1 MAKRNEVKQEI
12 YREVAAETGGT
23 IQENQ
28 KSVEAQFSFIEKI
41 IKRGEFD
48 TVRMPYLAKFSV
60 KPGRVKMLNNKN
72 AIIQRRKLSGNS

>member
-1 MAKRNEVKQEI
+1 MGKKNEVKQEI
-12 YREVAAETGGT
+12 YREIAAETGGT
-23 IQENQ
+23 VQEIQ
-28 KSVEAQFSFIEKI
+28 KCVEAQFSFIEKVM
-41 IKRGEFD
+41 KRGEFD

>member
-23 IQENQ
+23 IQEIQ
-28 KSVEAQFSFIEKI
+28 KCVEAQFSFIEKI

>member
-1 MAKRNEVKQEI
+1 MGKRNEVKQEI
-12 YREVAAETGGT
+12 YREIAAETGGT
-23 IQENQ
+23 IQEIQ
-28 KSVEAQFSFIEKI
+28 KCVESQFSFIEKVM
-41 IKRGEFD
+41 KRGEFD

>member
-1 MAKRNEVKQEI
+1 MGKKNEVKQEI
-12 YREVAAETGGT
+12 YREIASETGGT
-23 IQENQ
+23 IQEIQ
-28 KSVEAQFSFIEKI
+28 KCVEAQFSFIEKVM
-41 IKRGEFD
+41 KRGEFD